1 MRICGRLL
9 RPSTLAERRLLL
21 GHFGTNCIRVPRN
34 HNIFAVARRI
44 ERYLKKNEDLVFLK
58 KLAAPKRRPGP
69 PITPDVDSPEPVTGD
84 EQHAAAAE

>member
-21 GHFGTNCIRVPRN
+21 GHFGTSALRVPRK

-44 ERYLKKNEDLVFLK
+44 ERYLKKNEDLAFLY
-58 KLAAPKRRPGP
+58 AMMRRQRHAP
-69 PITPDVDSPEPVTGD
+69 PISPDLDVPELVTGD
-84 EQHAAAAE
+84 EHAVAAE